1 MTSLHWKRFSC
12 FCLCLTLSTPAWSAG
27 GIEIP
32 GYAPATGVE
41 RSYRVQKATETDMSF
56 WFDKPGASAMT
67 VRGAFR
73 QRITVLSRDED
84 SMRVRWSL
92 SADLPEGITGLADS
106 YQMNLLYRNSLTAY
120 GTAALELETDLNGNP
135 RDLSGVDQIVAHMR
149 EVAANGPAGVPAA
162 GASAAPQ
169 SGVYDLIAKLEAN
182 PLQIVAALVP
192 EAQLLATG
200 QSYQAE
206 TMEIGQVSATLRD
219 EDYGGVSVPV
229 TSTWALKSTDATAR
243 TATLSLSEEADAAAF
258 SQSQQPVIANL
269 MTGFAERAKNLTADQ
284 LASVKRASKS
294 RSVELVVSLDDG
306 STLEASQIV
315 TATTGGATLRTYTH
329 IQREDMPASLPL
341 PAVLT
346 AKDLQTPD
354 LHIEPLPSAKA
365 GPGILDEL
373 STPPAPPTASQETTV
388 AADNDAAKA
397 IAPVS
402 LEVKGAEVGLSPV
415 SYDPGLNIVL
425 TPESAATFRDF
436 TQAALGRQT
445 QMLIN
450 DKVVMEPWMR
460 EPIMDGRIVLA
471 GTDRKDLETMAEQLR
486 VPGAKILVRVRP

>member
-1 MTSLHWKRFSC
+1 MTSLLWKRFVW
-12 FCLCLTLSTPAWSAG
+12 FCLCLTLSTPPAWSAG
-27 GIEIP
+27 GIDIP
-32 GYAPATGVE
+32 GYAPAMGVE

-56 WFDKPGASAMT
+56 WFDKSGAPPVTA
-67 VRGAFR
+67 RGAFR
-73 QRITVLSRDED
+73 QRMTVLSRDED
-84 SMRVRWSL
+84 GMRVRWSL
-92 SADLPEGITGLADS
+92 SADLPESLAGLADS

-120 GTAALELETDLNGNP
+120 GAAALELETDLNGNP
-135 RDLSGVDQIVAHMR
+135 RDISGVDQIVAHMR
-149 EVAANGPAGVPAA
+149 AMAANGLGGVPAA
-162 GASAAPQ
+162 GK
-169 SGVYDLIAKLEAN
+169 SGLYDIIAKLEAN

-200 QSYQAE
+200 QNYQAE
-206 TMEIGQVSATLRD
+206 TMEIGQASATSRD

-229 TSTWALKSTDATAR
+229 TSTWTLESTDATAR
-243 TATLSLSEEADAAAF
+243 TATLSLSEEADDAAF
-258 SQSQQPVIANL
+258 SQSQQPAIANL
-269 MTGFAERAKNLTADQ
+269 MSGFAERAKNLTADQ

-294 RSVELVVSLDDG
+294 RSVELVVSLNDG
-306 STLEASQIV
+306 STLEASETV
-315 TATTGGATLRTYTH
+315 TVEAGGTRLRTYTH
-329 IQREDMPASLPL
+329 ILREDMPASLPL

-373 STPPAPPTASQETTV
+373 STAPAPPTASQDTTV
-388 AADNDAAKA
+388 ATDDDRAKE

-402 LEVKGAEVGLSPV
+402 LEVKSAEVSLSPV
-415 SYDPGLNIVL
+415 SYDHGLNIML
-425 TPESAATFRDF
+425 TPESAAEFRDF
-436 TQAALGRQT
+436 TQAVLGRQT

-471 GTDRKDLETMAEQLR
+471 GTDRKDLEALAEQLK
-486 VPGAKILVRVRP
+486 VPGVKILVRLRP

>member
-1 MTSLHWKRFSC
+1 MTSLCWKRFVW
-12 FCLCLTLSTPAWSAG
+12 FCVCLILSHPAWSAG

-56 WFDKPGASAMT
+56 WFDKSGTPPVTA
-67 VRGAFR
+67 RGAFR
-73 QRITVLSRDED
+73 QAMTVLSRDED
-84 SMRVRWSL
+84 GMRVRWSL
-92 SADLPEGITGLADS
+92 SADLPEGIAGLADS

-149 EVAANGPAGVPAA
+149 AMAANGPGGVPAT
-162 GASAAPQ
+162 PQ
-169 SGVYDLIAKLEAN
+169 SGVSDIIAKLETN

-206 TMEIGQVSATLRD
+206 TMGIGQVSATSRD

-229 TSTWALKSTDATAR
+229 TSTWTLESTDATAR

-258 SQSQQPVIANL
+258 SQSQQPAIANL
-269 MTGFAERAKNLTADQ
+269 MSSFAKRAKNLTADQ
-284 LASVKRASKS
+284 LASLKRASKS
-294 RSVELVVSLDDG
+294 RSVELVVSLNDG
-306 STLEASQIV
+306 STLEASEIV
-315 TATTGGATLRTYTH
+315 TVEAGGTMLRTYTH
-329 IQREDMPASLPL
+329 IQREDMPASLQL
-341 PAVLT
+341 PTVLT

-373 STPPAPPTASQETTV
+373 STPPAPPTASQDTIV
-388 AADNDAAKA
+388 AADNAAAKA

-402 LEVKGAEVGLSPV
+402 LEVKSAEVTLSPV
-415 SYDPGLNIVL
+415 SYDHGLNIML

-436 TQAALGRQT
+436 TQAVLGRQT
-445 QMLIN
+445 QMLLN

-471 GTDRKDLETMAEQLR
+471 GTDRKDLEALVEQLR
-486 VPGAKILVRVRP
+486 VPGAKILVRLRP

>member
-27 GIEIP
+27 GVTIP

-56 WFDKPGASAMT
+56 WFDKPGTPPVTA
-67 VRGAFR
+67 RGAFR
-73 QRITVLSRDED
+73 QAMTVLSRDED
-84 SMRVRWSL
+84 GMRVRWSL
-92 SADLPEGITGLADS
+92 SADLPEGMAGLADS

-120 GTAALELETDLNGNP
+120 GTATLELETDLNGNP
-135 RDLSGVDQIVAHMR
+135 RNVSGVDQIVAHMR
-149 EVAANGPAGVPAA
+149 AMAANGPGGVPAA
-162 GASAAPQ
+162 PQ
-169 SGVYDLIAKLEAN
+169 GGLYEIINTIEAN

-200 QSYQAE
+200 QSYKDE
-206 TMEIGQVSATLRD
+206 SMDIGPASATSRD

-229 TSTWALKSTDATAR
+229 TSTWTLESTDATAR

-258 SQSQQPVIANL
+258 SQSQQPAIENL

-306 STLEASQIV
+306 STLEASEIV
-315 TATTGGATLRTYTH
+315 TVEAGGTRLRTYTH
-329 IQREDMPASLPL
+329 IQRQDMPASLPL

-354 LHIEPLPSAKA
+354 LNIEPLPSAKA
-365 GPGILDEL
+365 GPGILDKL
-373 STPPAPPTASQETTV
+373 STPPAPPAASQDTTV
-388 AADNDAAKA
+388 ATGDNGAKA

-402 LEVKGAEVGLSPV
+402 LEVKSAEVGLSPV
-415 SYDPGLNIVL
+415 SYDHGLNIVL

-436 TQAALGRQT
+436 TQAVLGRQT

-471 GTDRKDLETMAEQLR
+471 GTDRKDLEAMAEQLR
-486 VPGAKILVRVRP
+486 VPGAKILVRLRP

>member
-1 MTSLHWKRFSC
+1 MTSLHWKRFVW

-27 GIEIP
+27 GVTIP
-32 GYAPATGVE
+32 GYAPAPGVE
-41 RSYRVQKATETDMSF
+41 RSYRVQKANETDMSF

-73 QRITVLSRDED
+73 QRMTVLSRDED
-84 SMRVRWSL
+84 GMRVRWSL
-92 SADLPEGITGLADS
+92 SADLPEGITGPSDS

-149 EVAANGPAGVPAA
+149 EVAANGPGGVPAA
-162 GASAAPQ
+162 GASAARQ
-169 SGVYDLIAKLEAN
+169 SGVYDIIAKLEAN

-206 TMEIGQVSATLRD
+206 TMEIGQTSATSRD
-219 EDYGGVSVPV
+219 EDYGGVGVPV
-229 TSTWALKSTDATAR
+229 TSTWTLESTDATAR

-258 SQSQQPVIANL
+258 SQSQQQAIANL

-294 RSVELVVSLDDG
+294 RSVELVVSLNDG
-306 STLEASQIV
+306 STLEASEIV
-315 TATTGGATLRTYTH
+315 TATTGGTTLRTYTH

-346 AKDLQTPD
+346 AKELQTPD

-373 STPPAPPTASQETTV
+373 STPPAPPTASQDTTV
-388 AADNDAAKA
+388 AADNDGPKA

-402 LEVKGAEVGLSPV
+402 LEVKSAEVV
-415 SYDPGLNIVL
+415 SAPTSFGSELDIML
-425 TPESAATFRDF
+425 TPASAAKFQDF
-436 TQAALGRQT
+436 TQAAVGEIT
-445 QMLIN
+445 QVLIN
-450 DKVVMEPWMR
+450 DKIVIEPR
-460 EPIMDGRIVLA
+460 ILTPITGGHIVISEPDSKLLQ
-471 GTDRKDLETMAEQLR
+471 DMAEQLTL
-486 VPGAKILVRVRP
+486 PEAKILVRLRP

>member
-1 MTSLHWKRFSC
+1 MTSLYWKSFASA
-12 FCLCLTLSTPAWSAG
+12 CLCVTLSHPAWSAG

-32 GYAPATGVE
+32 GYAPAMGVE

-67 VRGAFR
+67 MRGAFR
-73 QRITVLSRDED
+73 QRMTVLSRDED
-84 SMRVRWSL
+84 GMRVRWSL
-92 SADLPEGITGLADS
+92 SADLPEGLAGLADS

-120 GTAALELETDLNGNP
+120 GTASLELEADLNGNP

-149 EVAANGPAGVPAA
+149 AIAASGPGGVP
-162 GASAAPQ
+162 AAPQ
-169 SGVYDLIAKLEAN
+169 SGVYDIIAKLEAN

-206 TMEIGQVSATLRD
+206 TMEIGQASATSRD
-219 EDYGGVSVPV
+219 EDYDGVSVPV
-229 TSTWALKSTDATAR
+229 TSTWTLESTDATAR

-258 SQSQQPVIANL
+258 SQSQQPAIANL
-269 MTGFAERAKNLTADQ
+269 ITGFAERAKNLTADQ
-284 LASVKRASKS
+284 LASLKRASKS
-294 RSVELVVSLDDG
+294 RSVELVVSLNDG
-306 STLEASQIV
+306 STLEASEIV
-315 TATTGGATLRTYTH
+315 TVTAGGTTLRTYTH

-354 LHIEPLPSAKA
+354 LHIEPLPSATA
-365 GPGILDEL
+365 GPGIPGQL
-373 STPPAPPTASQETTV
+373 STPSAPPTASQDTTV
-388 AADNDAAKA
+388 AAGNDGTKA

-402 LEVKGAEVGLSPV
+402 LEVKSAEVSLSPV
-415 SYDPGLNIVL
+415 SYGHGLNIVL

-436 TQAALGRQT
+436 TQAVLGRQT

-460 EPIMDGRIVLA
+460 EPITDGRIILA
-471 GTDRKDLETMAEQLR
+471 GTDRKDLETLAEQLR
-486 VPGAKILVRVRP
+486 VPGAKILVRLRP

>member
-1 MTSLHWKRFSC
+1 MTSLLWKRFVW
-12 FCLCLTLSTPAWSAG
+12 FCLCLTLSTPPAWSAG
-27 GIEIP
+27 GIDIP
-32 GYAPATGVE
+32 GYAPAMGVE

-56 WFDKPGASAMT
+56 WFDKSGAPPVTA
-67 VRGAFR
+67 RGAFR
-73 QRITVLSRDED
+73 QRMTVLSRDED
-84 SMRVRWSL
+84 GMRVRWSL
-92 SADLPEGITGLADS
+92 SADLPESLAGLADS

-135 RDLSGVDQIVAHMR
+135 RDISGVDQIVAHMR
-149 EVAANGPAGVPAA
+149 AMAANGLGGVPAA
-162 GASAAPQ
+162 GK
-169 SGVYDLIAKLEAN
+169 SGLYDIIAKLEAN

-200 QSYQAE
+200 QNYQAE
-206 TMEIGQVSATLRD
+206 TMEIGQASATSRD

-229 TSTWALKSTDATAR
+229 TSTWTLESTDATTR
-243 TATLSLSEEADAAAF
+243 TATLSLSEEADDAAF
-258 SQSQQPVIANL
+258 SQSQQPAIANL
-269 MTGFAERAKNLTADQ
+269 MSGFAERAKNLTADQ

-294 RSVELVVSLDDG
+294 RSVELVVSLNDG
-306 STLEASQIV
+306 STLEASETV
-315 TATTGGATLRTYTH
+315 TVEAGGTRLPTYTH
-329 IQREDMPASLPL
+329 ILREDMPASLPL

-373 STPPAPPTASQETTV
+373 STAPAPPTASQDTIV
-388 AADNDAAKA
+388 ATDDDRAKE

-402 LEVKGAEVGLSPV
+402 LEVKSAEVSLSPV
-415 SYDPGLNIVL
+415 SYDHGLNIML
-425 TPESAATFRDF
+425 TPESAAEFRDF
-436 TQAALGRQT
+436 TQAVLGRQT

-471 GTDRKDLETMAEQLR
+471 GTDRKDLEALAEQLK
-486 VPGAKILVRVRP
+486 VPGVKILVRLRP

>member
-1 MTSLHWKRFSC
+1 MTSPHWKRFVW

-27 GIEIP
+27 GVTIP

-73 QRITVLSRDED
+73 QAMAVLSRDED

-92 SADLPEGITGLADS
+92 SADLPKGMAGLPDS
-106 YQMNLLYRNSLTAY
+106 YQMNQLYRNSLTAY
-120 GTAALELETDLNGNP
+120 GTATLELETDLNGNP
-135 RDLSGVDQIVAHMR
+135 RDLSGVDQIVARMR
-149 EVAANGPAGVPAA
+149 AMAANESGGVPAA
-162 GASAAPQ
+162 PQ
-169 SGVYDLIAKLEAN
+169 NGLHEIINNIEAN

-200 QSYQAE
+200 QSNHAE
-206 TMEIGQVSATLRD
+206 TMEIGQASAALRD
-219 EDYGGVSVPV
+219 EDYDGVSVPV
-229 TSTWALKSTDATAR
+229 TSTWTLESTDATAR
-243 TATLSLSEEADAAAF
+243 TATFSLSEEADAAAF
-258 SQSQQPVIANL
+258 SQSQQPAIENL
-269 MTGFAERAKNLTADQ
+269 MTGFAERAKDLTADQ
-284 LASVKRASKS
+284 LASLKRASKS
-294 RSVELVVSLDDG
+294 RSVELVVSLNDG
-306 STLEASQIV
+306 STLEASEIV
-315 TATTGGATLRTYTH
+315 TVEAGGTTLRTYTH

-373 STPPAPPTASQETTV
+373 STPPAPPAASQDTTV
-388 AADNDAAKA
+388 ATGDDAATE

-402 LEVKGAEVGLSPV
+402 LEVKSAEVSLSPV
-415 SYDPGLNIVL
+415 SHDHGLNIVL

-471 GTDRKDLETMAEQLR
+471 GTDRRDLEALAEQLK
-486 VPGAKILVRVRP
+486 VPGAKILVRLRP

>member
-1 MTSLHWKRFSC
+1 MTSLHWKRFAW
-12 FCLCLTLSTPAWSAG
+12 FCLCLTLSHPAWSAG

-67 VRGAFR
+67 MRGAFR
-73 QRITVLSRDED
+73 QRMTVLSRDED
-84 SMRVRWSL
+84 GMRVRWSL
-92 SADLPEGITGLADS
+92 SADLPEGIAGLADS

-135 RDLSGVDQIVAHMR
+135 RDLSGVDQIVTHMR
-149 EVAANGPAGVPAA
+149 EMAANGPGGVPAA
-162 GASAAPQ
+162 GE
-169 SGVYDLIAKLEAN
+169 SGVYDIIAKLEAN
-182 PLQIVAALVP
+182 PLQIIAALVP

-206 TMEIGQVSATLRD
+206 TMEIGQASATSRD

-229 TSTWALKSTDATAR
+229 TSTWTLESTDATAR

-258 SQSQQPVIANL
+258 SQSQQPAIANL
-269 MTGFAERAKNLTADQ
+269 ISGFAERAKNLTADQ

-294 RSVELVVSLDDG
+294 RSVELVVSLNDG
-306 STLEASQIV
+306 STLEASEIV
-315 TATTGGATLRTYTH
+315 TATTGGTTLRTYTH

-346 AKDLQTPD
+346 AKELQTPD

-373 STPPAPPTASQETTV
+373 STPPAPPTASQDTTV
-388 AADNDAAKA
+388 AADNDGPKA

-402 LEVKGAEVGLSPV
+402 LEVKSAEVV
-415 SYDPGLNIVL
+415 SAPTSFGSELDIML
-425 TPESAATFRDF
+425 TPESAAKFQDF
-436 TQAALGRQT
+436 TQAAVGEIT
-445 QMLIN
+445 QVLIN
-450 DKVVMEPWMR
+450 DKVVIEPR
-460 EPIMDGRIVLA
+460 ILTPITGGHLVISEPDSKLLQ
-471 GTDRKDLETMAEQLR
+471 DMAEQLTL
-486 VPGAKILVRVRP
+486 PEAKILVRLRP

>member
-27 GIEIP
+27 GVTIP

-73 QRITVLSRDED
+73 QRMTVVSRDED

-92 SADLPEGITGLADS
+92 SADLPEGMAGLADS

-149 EVAANGPAGVPAA
+149 EVAANGPGGVP
-162 GASAAPQ
+162 AAPQ
-169 SGVYDLIAKLEAN
+169 SGLHEIINSIEAN

-200 QSYQAE
+200 QSYQDE
-206 TMEIGQVSATLRD
+206 TMDIGTASATSRD

-229 TSTWALKSTDATAR
+229 TSTWTLESIDATAR
-243 TATLSLSEEADAAAF
+243 TATLSLSEEADDAAF
-258 SQSQQPVIANL
+258 SQSQQPTIANL

-306 STLEASQIV
+306 STLEASEIV
-315 TATTGGATLRTYTH
+315 TVTAGGTRLRTYTH

-365 GPGILDEL
+365 GPGILDKL

-388 AADNDAAKA
+388 AADNDAANA

-402 LEVKGAEVGLSPV
+402 LEVKSAEVGLSPV

>member
-1 MTSLHWKRFSC
+1 MTSPHWKRFSW
-12 FCLCLTLSTPAWSAG
+12 FCICLILSHPAWSAG
-27 GIEIP
+27 GVTIP

-56 WFDKPGASAMT
+56 WFDKSGTPPVTA
-67 VRGAFR
+67 RGAFR
-73 QRITVLSRDED
+73 QAMTVLSRDED
-84 SMRVRWSL
+84 GMRVRWSL
-92 SADLPEGITGLADS
+92 SADLPEGMAGLADS

-120 GTAALELETDLNGNP
+120 GTATLELETDLNGNP
-135 RDLSGVDQIVAHMR
+135 RNVAGVDQIVAHMR
-149 EVAANGPAGVPAA
+149 AMVANEPGGVPAA
-162 GASAAPQ
+162 PE
-169 SGVYDLIAKLEAN
+169 SGLYEIINTIEAN
-182 PLQIVAALVP
+182 PLQIVAAMVP

-200 QSYQAE
+200 QSYKDE
-206 TMEIGQVSATLRD
+206 TMDIGPASATSRD

-229 TSTWALKSTDATAR
+229 TSTWTLKSTDATAH

-258 SQSQQPVIANL
+258 SQSQQPAIENL

-284 LASVKRASKS
+284 LASLKRSSKS

-306 STLEASQIV
+306 STLEASEIV
-315 TATTGGATLRTYTH
+315 TVAAGGTTLRTYTH

-341 PAVLT
+341 PAVLK

-354 LHIEPLPSAKA
+354 LHIDPLPSAKA
-365 GPGILDEL
+365 GPGILDKL
-373 STPPAPPTASQETTV
+373 STPPAPPTASQDTTV
-388 AADNDAAKA
+388 TTGDDAATA

-402 LEVKGAEVGLSPV
+402 LEVKSAEVSLSPM
-415 SYDPGLNIVL
+415 SYDHGLNIVL

-436 TQAALGRQT
+436 TQAVLGRQT

-450 DKVVMEPWMR
+450 GKVVMEPWMR

-471 GTDRKDLETMAEQLR
+471 GTDRKDLEAMAEQLR
-486 VPGAKILVRVRP
+486 VPGAKILVRLRP

>member
-1 MTSLHWKRFSC
+1 MTSLYWTSFASV
-12 FCLCLTLSTPAWSAG
+12 CLCLTLSHPAWSAG
-27 GIEIP
+27 GVTIP
-32 GYAPATGVE
+32 RYAPAIGVE

-73 QRITVLSRDED
+73 QRMTVLSRDED

-92 SADLPEGITGLADS
+92 SADLPEGIAGIADS

-135 RDLSGVDQIVAHMR
+135 RDLFGVDQIVAHMR
-149 EVAANGPAGVPAA
+149 EVAANGPGGVPAA
-162 GASAAPQ
+162 RE
-169 SGVYDLIAKLEAN
+169 SGVYDIIAKLEAN

-206 TMEIGQVSATLRD
+206 TMEIGQASATLRD

-229 TSTWALKSTDATAR
+229 TSTWTLESTDATAR

-284 LASVKRASKS
+284 LASVKRASKR
-294 RSVELVVSLDDG
+294 RSVELVVSLNDG
-306 STLEASQIV
+306 STLEASEIV
-315 TATTGGATLRTYTH
+315 TVEAGGTTLRTYTH
-329 IQREDMPASLPL
+329 IQREDMPANLQL

-365 GPGILDEL
+365 DEL
-373 STPPAPPTASQETTV
+373 STPPAPPTASQDTTV
-388 AADNDAAKA
+388 ATGDDRAKA

-402 LEVKGAEVGLSPV
+402 LEVKSAEVSLSPV
-415 SYDPGLNIVL
+415 SYDHGLNIVL

-436 TQAALGRQT
+436 TQAVLGRQT

-471 GTDRKDLETMAEQLR
+471 GTDRKDLEAMAEQLR
-486 VPGAKILVRVRP
+486 APGARILVRLRP